1 MLDLLLKVGLD
12 GHFLPLCPLY
22 LLHFPCGTQHTGDD
36 EEVYPRDAEGFLVQD
51 LTTDLVAVWG
61 AMEDLVTKGLVK
73 SIGLSNCNI
82 GQISRIIA
90 NCRIVPANLQV
101 EVNVLHQN
109 LELVEFCR
117 RQGIVVTAFAPLGSP
132 GRFQFLSTAG
142 WKQDTDT
149 RAVTGILTHPE
160 VGGGRRAGR
169 GLGHITL
176 DTPVPVRSLKLSK
189 VWLC

>member
-1 MLDLLLKVGLD
+1 M
-12 GHFLPLCPLY
+12 PLCPLY

-51 LTTDLVAVWG
+51 LTTDLVAVWA

-82 GQISRIIA
+82 SQISRIIA
-90 NCRIVPANLQV
+90 NCKIVPANLQV

-160 VGGGRRAGR
+160 VGAGQRAGR
-169 GLGHITL
+169 GVTISRQGEGL
-176 DTPVPVRSLKLSK
+176 SLYT
-189 VWLC
+189 WQTF